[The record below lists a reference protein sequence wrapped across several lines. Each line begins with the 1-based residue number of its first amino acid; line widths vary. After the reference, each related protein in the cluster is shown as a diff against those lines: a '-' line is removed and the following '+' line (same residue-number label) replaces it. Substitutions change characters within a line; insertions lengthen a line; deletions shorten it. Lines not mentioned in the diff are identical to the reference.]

1 MHQEGEMKRP
11 KGHAAR
17 RAQRIVPA
25 EPAHARGMLA
35 TMAVAGAML
44 LAGALVR
51 PVQAQATADPTA
63 QPAPGPAEGSTA
75 PPQSTSAPP
84 AGAQPAAPP
93 AAAPASAP
101 AAAAAPAEPAAE
113 TAQTGALQ
121 EIVITATRHEAAL
134 SKVPVSVSAFTQE
147 SMDEKGIKDFTD
159 VARFTPGVTIDATGT
174 GNNQI
179 TIRGIGSSGGSGT
192 TGIYIDDTPIQ
203 IHSLGF
209 NADDTLPKTF
219 DLERVEVLR
228 GPQGTL
234 FGAGSEGGT
243 VRYIL
248 AQPSLTK
255 SSVYARSELGFTEG
269 GDPSVEAGVAGGVPL
284 IDGTLGVRASLWFRH
299 DGGWIDRID
308 PFTQATVAG
317 RSNWDQTWVAR
328 LAAKWAVTDAVTL
341 TPSLLY
347 QHLYRN
353 DISVFWPQDQGANG
367 QFVYSD
373 PASHRFLNADPT
385 ARPEPDHYFLP
396 VLKAEADLGSMS
408 FISNTSYY
416 TRDDTSGYDG
426 TLYNLGYY
434 QTLGTR
440 GVNCPPPG
448 PPCAGANQ
456 FDPNL
461 EFLSNNL
468 YPLVDKFGLHLPGS
482 IQNYRSPATVIN
494 NQRTFTEEMRLQSN
508 DPNARLTWTTGI
520 FYQFTRQLSLE
531 EIYDPLLDSLFP
543 ALFVEC
549 PQPNPNVPGAPCDPA
564 TGSPAFGTVSFGAP
578 LVKGGYSYYNY
589 NTGHDRQVALF
600 GEANYAIIDRLKLT
614 AGIRIAKTAFDFNHY
629 ADGAQNGGPKFNT
642 GNKLETPFTPKLG
655 LSFQADPNN
664 LFYFTFAKGFRTGGD
679 NPPIPSLLCPS
690 TFTTLGLPV
699 GPNSSSP
706 ATYNSDRVKSYEV
719 GAKNK
724 PFGNLKL
731 ASSAYYINWDDIQ
744 QNIYLP
750 GCGFQFTTNVG
761 NAVSKG
767 FDMQVDWAATESLSF
782 ESAFGYTRAT
792 YSQDASLVPGGQP
805 IAKSGDAV
813 VGDSGVASPP
823 WTVSIGVL
831 YEFTA
836 FDLPSRIRLDYQYE
850 ANPTLKTAAQDPRV
864 SPTVFDPFAY
874 TPPSTRFVT
883 MRAGASYRGWDLSA
897 FVDNLFDSHPLLPPG
912 GPNSHT
918 DIDPSAPLSQGVLFR
933 NYTFRP
939 RTYGLTAIYRM

>member
-1 MHQEGEMKRP
+1 MRRP
-11 KGHAAR
+11 KRDTSRHW
-17 RAQRIVPA
+17 VPA
-25 EPAHARGMLA
+25 GPVRARGMLA
-35 TMAVAGAML
+35 AVL
-44 LAGALVR
+44 LAGAVV
-51 PVQAQATADPTA
+51 PPAQAQAPADPPA
-63 QPAPGPAEGSTA
+63 QTSPGATDSSATPPAA
-75 PPQSTSAPP
+75 TSAAP
-84 AGAQPAAPP
+84 AGSEPAAPP
-93 AAAPASAP
+93 AAQPAPAP
-101 AAAAAPAEPAAE
+101 VAAAEPAAPAAE
-113 TAQTGALQ
+113 AQQTGPLQ

-209 NADDTLPKTF
+209 NSDDALPKTF

-269 GDPSVEAGVAGGVPL
+269 GDPSAEAGVAAGMPL
-284 IDGTLGVRASLWFRH
+284 IDGKLGVRGSLWFRR

-308 PFTQATVAG
+308 PFTQDTVAQ
-317 RSNWDQTWVAR
+317 RSNWDNTFVAR
-328 LAAKWAVTDAVTL
+328 LAAKWAVTPDVTL

-347 QHLYRN
+347 QHRYRN

-367 QFVYSD
+367 NIVRSD
-373 PASHRFLNADPT
+373 PSSHHFLNADPT

-396 VLKAEADLGSMS
+396 VLKAEADIGSMS

-416 TRDDTSGYDG
+416 TRDDASGYDG

-440 GVNCPPPG
+440 NVSG
-448 PPCAGANQ
+448 PPFTGTTGANQ

-468 YPLVDKFGLHLPGS
+468 YPLVDKFGLHLPPGV
-482 IQNYRSPATVIN
+482 QFYRSPATVVN
-494 NQRTFTEEMRLQSN
+494 EQRSFTEEMRLQSN

-520 FYQFTRQLSLE
+520 FYQFTRLVSLE
-531 EIYDPLLDSLFP
+531 EIYDPFLDALFP

-549 PQPNPNVPGAPCDPA
+549 PSGAPCDPT
-564 TGSPAFGTVSFGAP
+564 TGTPAQGTVSFGAP

-642 GNKLETPFTPKLG
+642 GNKLETPFTPKIG
-655 LSFQADPNN
+655 ISFQADPNN

-699 GPNSSSP
+699 SANSNSP
-706 ATYNSDRVKSYEV
+706 STYNSDRVKSYEV

-724 PFGNLKL
+724 LFGNLKL
-731 ASSAYYINWDDIQ
+731 ASSAYYINWNDIQ

-761 NAVSKG
+761 NADSKG
-767 FDMQVDWAATESLSF
+767 FDLQVDWAPTESLSF
-782 ESAFGYTRAT
+782 ESAIGYNRAT
-792 YSQDASLVPGGQP
+792 YDQDASLVPGGAP
-805 IAKSGDAV
+805 IAKAGDAV
-813 VGDSGVASPP
+813 VGDSGTASPP
-823 WTVSIGVL
+823 WTVSLGVL

-836 FDLPSRIRLDYQYE
+836 FDLPSRIRLDYQYWSKSH
-850 ANPTLKTAAQDPRV
+850 LKTAAEDSRV
-864 SPTVFDPFAY
+864 SPTVYDPFAY
-874 TPPSTRFVT
+874 TPPSTRYVT
-883 MRAGASYRGWDLSA
+883 LRGGATYRGWDISA
-897 FVDNLFDSHPLLPPG
+897 FCDNLFDSHPLLPPG

-918 DIDPSAPLSQGVLFR
+918 DIDPTAPLSQGVLFR

-939 RTYGLTAIYRM
+939 RTYGLTVIYRM